1 MGRVALIV
9 LVVLAPLVSGG
20 AADATTYRWVDANG
34 VVNYSDTPPQV
45 QGVTG
50 DRDALIE
57 EALELTGI
65 TKQLA
70 GLAAQVTQ
78 NTNLG
83 KSPLDAKERAA
94 LLQALA
100 SAFGPE
106 PILATVR
113 RALRNDYDPQ
123 LMGVFVAR
131 RRNRPSAAAPGS
143 GAS

>member
-1 MGRVALIV
+1 MLLRL
-9 LVVLAPLVSGG
+9 
-20 AADATTYRWVDANG
+20 W
-34 VVNYSDTPPQV
+34 PPQG

-100 SAFGPE
+100 AAFGAE
-106 PILATVR
+106 PILAPVR
-113 RALRNDYDPQ
+113 GVLRKDYDPQ
-123 LMGVFVAR
+123 LMGGFVAQLRTPPLGRRLDARGGGARPPAGARRPGSRCCR
-131 RRNRPSAAAPGS
+131 RRGAPSQAPS
-143 GAS
+143 TPRSPA